1 MSISKIISNTSSVK
15 KYTSNNLSKLVDN
28 DLIYKDSSGKLI
40 KCGEFLDPQTIYAGA
55 IGTIKSCQISTN
67 KWAIVYTVGD
77 NAYCKIMTY
86 SSGVQTYGTAV
97 LIDYYGYYLKIC
109 KIGEDKFV
117 VGYMHNNGATYILS
131 TICATVSGTVP
142 TFGTTNESM
151 AMGSSA
157 SLSIA
162 KLNTDKFVVCWKS
175 NSYEINGTYTCVYTI
190 SGTTITE
197 GTKVLLQDLGA
208 SLYEYIDVC
217 QLDTDKFAVNFKD
230 SSGQGSLV
238 IATVSGTVP
247 THGTPLQ
254 YFGSTNSA
262 DTSSVALSPTELLI
276 AFEYGA
282 TAGSVYYFTISGTT
296 PTTILSNDFE
306 GANIAFPKIMKI
318 NSSAFFIAY
327 KDEGNSNYL
336 TGIIYNIINGAFVKE
351 SAPRVLKVISADAV
365 SGDCEQTNKIIF
377 VCYKNNTSTYGVGI
391 VSELSPIGICEGTEM
406 FGTREIAVTLF

>member
-1 MSISKIISNTSSVK
+1 MSISRIISNTSTVK
-15 KYTSNNLSKLVDN
+15 KYTSNTLIKLVDN
-28 DLIYKDSSGKLI
+28 DLVCKDTSGKVI
-40 KCGEFLDPQTIYAGA
+40 KCGDFLDPQTIHAGT
-55 IGTIKSCQISTN
+55 IGTIKSCQISSN
-67 KWAIVYTVGD
+67 KWAIVYTIGD
-77 NAYCKIMTY
+77 DAYCKIMTY

-151 AMGSSA
+151 VMGSSV

-175 NSYEINGTYTCVYTI
+175 NSYGINGTYTCVYTI

-217 QLDTDKFAVNFKD
+217 QLDTDKFAVTFKD
-230 SSGQGSLV
+230 SAGTGSLV
-238 IATVSGTVP
+238 IGTVSGTVP
-247 THGTPLQ
+247 THGTALVF
-254 YFGSTNSA
+254 YGATNFQDS
-262 DTSSVALSPTELLI
+262 SSVALSATELVI
-276 AFEYGA
+276 AIEYGG
-282 TAGSVYYFTISGTT
+282 TAGTVYYFTVSART
-296 PTTILSNDFE
+296 PTAILSSDFVT
-306 GANIAFPKIMKI
+306 ANISFPKVMKI

-327 KDEGNSNYL
+327 TDQDNLNYVK
-336 TGIIYNIINGAFVKE
+336 GIIYNIINGAFVKE
-351 SAPRVLKVISADAV
+351 SAPRLLKAINTGSI
-365 SGDCEQTNKIIF
+365 SGDCDQNNKILF
-377 VCYKNNTSTYGVGI
+377 VSFQSVATYYGMGI
-391 VSELSPIGICEGTEM
+391 ISDLSPIGICQGTEM